1 MKLTD
6 VALKNKVTTYLI
18 FITLLL
24 VGYMSYEKSEKSED
38 PGFTVKVALNN
49 N

>member
-24 VGYMSYEKSEKSED
+24 VGYMSYEKSEKSEED
-38 PGFTVKVALNN
+38 ERSLSGQEEQ
-49 N
+49 